1 MGKENNPFAAAMKE
15 QWIVTKVGVE
25 SKDAYYAEIAKEVA
39 EYRRSRST
47 TQVGIILYYHDD
59 REEDAPWPKL
69 SPNLYYR

>member
-1 MGKENNPFAAAMKE
+1 MGKENDPCAAAMKE

-47 TQVGIILYYHDD
+47 TQVGIILYFQ
-59 REEDAPWPKL
+59 KK
-69 SPNLYYR
+69 PNNVTTLACSWRHALL